1 MTKIDFKREFKHLY
15 SPPKGKFTIVDVP
28 AMNFLMV
35 DGVGY
40 PVGNPSY
47 EQALEALY
55 GISYGLKFASKAQG
69 KDYVVPP
76 LEGLWWMEDMSKFS
90 MARKDEWE
98 WTMMIMQPEWVI
110 QYMVDVVLADVAH
123 KKDLPA
129 LAKLR
134 FEVYHEGLS
143 VQTFY
148 VGPYSEEGPTIA
160 SMHAHVEEEGYLLEG
175 KHHEIYLNDTRK
187 TAPEKLKTVIRQP
200 IKKAQGG

>member
-1 MTKIDFKREFKHLY
+1 MNKIDLKKEFKHLY
-15 SPPKGKFTIVDVP
+15 SPPKGKFSIVDVP

-40 PVGNPSY
+40 PVGNPAY

-55 GISYGLKFASKAQG
+55 GMSYGLKFASKAQG

-76 LEGLWWMEDMSKFS
+76 LEGLWWMENMNEFS
-90 MARKDEWE
+90 MDRKDEWE
-98 WTMMIMQPEWVI
+98 WTMMIMQPEWVTRD
-110 QYMVDVVLADVAH
+110 MVDGVIVDVAQ

-129 LAKLR
+129 LEKLR
-134 FEVYHEGLS
+134 SEIYHEGLS

-148 VGPYSEEGPTIA
+148 IGPYSDEGPTIA
-160 SMHAHVEEEGYLLEG
+160 SMHAHIETEEYLLRG
-175 KHHEIYLNDTRK
+175 KHHEIYLNDARK

-200 IKKAQGG
+200 IKRA

>member
-1 MTKIDFKREFKHLY
+1 MAKIDFKKEFKHLY
-15 SPPKGKFTIVDVP
+15 SPTKGKFSIVDVP

-40 PVGNPSY
+40 PVDNPAY
-47 EQALEALY
+47 EQALGALY
-55 GISYGLKFASKAQG
+55 GISYGLKFVSKAQG

-90 MARKDEWE
+90 MEKKDEWE
-98 WTMMIMQPEWVI
+98 WTMMIMLPEWVTRN
-110 QYMVDVVLADVAH
+110 MVDTTIADVTQ

-129 LAKLR
+129 LEKLR
-134 FEVYHEGLS
+134 FESYHEGLS

-160 SMHAHVEEEGYLLEG
+160 SMHAHVEAEGFSLRG
-175 KHHEIYLNDTRK
+175 KHHEIYLNDARK

-200 IKKAQGG
+200 IKKT

>member
-1 MTKIDFKREFKHLY
+1 MAKIDFKKEFKHLY
-15 SPPKGKFTIVDVP
+15 SPPKGKFSIVDVP

-40 PVGNPSY
+40 PVDNPAY
-47 EQALEALY
+47 EQALGDLY
-55 GISYGLKFASKAQG
+55 VISYGLKFVSKAQG

-90 MARKDEWE
+90 MEKKDEWE
-98 WTMMIMQPEWVI
+98 WTMMIMLPEWVTRN
-110 QYMVDVVLADVAH
+110 MVDTTIADVTQ

-129 LAKLR
+129 LEKLR
-134 FEVYHEGLS
+134 FESYHEGLS

-160 SMHAHVEEEGYLLEG
+160 SMHAHVEAEGFSLRG
-175 KHHEIYLNDTRK
+175 KHHEIYLNDARK

-200 IKKAQGG
+200 IKNT

>member
-1 MTKIDFKREFKHLY
+1 MKIDFKKEFKHLY
-15 SPPKGKFTIVDVP
+15 SPPIGKNSIVDVP

-40 PVGNPSY
+40 PVDNPAY
-47 EQALEALY
+47 EQALGALY
-55 GISYGLKFASKAQG
+55 GISYGLKFVSKAQG

-90 MARKDEWE
+90 MEKKDEWE
-98 WTMMIMQPEWVI
+98 WTMMIMQPEWVTRN
-110 QYMVDVVLADVAH
+110 MVDTTIADVTQ

-129 LAKLR
+129 LEKLR
-134 FEVYHEGLS
+134 FESYHEGLS

-160 SMHAHVEEEGYLLEG
+160 SMHAHVEAEGFSLRG
-175 KHHEIYLNDTRK
+175 KHHEIYLNDARK
-187 TAPEKLKTVIRQP
+187 TAPEKLKTVIRKP
-200 IKKAQGG
+200 IKNT

>member
-1 MTKIDFKREFKHLY
+1 MNKIDLKKEFKHLY
-15 SPPKGKFTIVDVP
+15 SPPKGKFSIVDVP

-40 PVGNPSY
+40 PVGNPAY

-55 GISYGLKFASKAQG
+55 GMSYGLKFASKAQG

-76 LEGLWWMEDMSKFS
+76 LEGLWWMENMNEFS
-90 MARKDEWE
+90 MDRKDEWE
-98 WTMMIMQPEWVI
+98 WTMMIMQPEWVTRD
-110 QYMVDVVLADVAH
+110 MVDGVIVDVAQ

-129 LAKLR
+129 LEKLR
-134 FEVYHEGLS
+134 SEIYHEGLS

-148 VGPYSEEGPTIA
+148 IGPYSDEGPTIA
-160 SMHAHVEEEGYLLEG
+160 SMHAHIETEEYVLRG
-175 KHHEIYLNDTRK
+175 KQHEISLNDARK

-200 IKKAQGG
+200 IKRA

>member
-1 MTKIDFKREFKHLY
+1 MTKIDFKKEFKHLY
-15 SPPKGKFTIVDVP
+15 SPPKGKFSIVDVP

-55 GISYGLKFASKAQG
+55 GISYGLKFASKSLG

-76 LEGLWWMEDMSKFS
+76 LEGLWWMEDMSQFS
-90 MARKDEWE
+90 IEKKDEWK
-98 WTMMIMQPEWVI
+98 WTMMIMQPEWVTRDLLDAEI
-110 QYMVDVVLADVAH
+110 SDVAQ
-123 KKDLPA
+123 KKDLQSMD
-129 LAKLR
+129 KLR
-134 FEVYHEGLS
+134 FEIYHEGLS

-160 SMHAHVEEEGYLLEG
+160 SMHSFVEKEGYLLRG
-175 KHHEIYLNDTRK
+175 KHHEIYLNDARK

-200 IKKAQGG
+200 ISKA

>member
-1 MTKIDFKREFKHLY
+1 MTKIDFKKEFKHLY
-15 SPPKGKFTIVDVP
+15 SPPKGKFSIVDVP

-40 PVGNPSY
+40 PVGNLLY
-47 EQALEALY
+47 EQALETLY
-55 GISYGLKFASKAQG
+55 GMSYGLKFASKAQG

-76 LEGLWWMEDMSKFS
+76 LEGLWWMENMNEFS
-90 MARKDEWE
+90 MDRKDEWE
-98 WTMMIMQPEWVI
+98 WTMMIMQPEWVTRN
-110 QYMVDVVLADVAH
+110 MVDGVIVDVAQ

-129 LAKLR
+129 LEKLR
-134 FEVYHEGLS
+134 LKIYHEGLS

-160 SMHAHVEEEGYLLEG
+160 SMHAHIETEEYLLTG
-175 KHHEIYLNDTRK
+175 KHHEIYLNDARK

-200 IKKAQGG
+200 IKRA

>member
-1 MTKIDFKREFKHLY
+1 MAKIDFKKEFKHLY
-15 SPPKGKFTIVDVP
+15 SPTKGKFSIVDVP

-40 PVGNPSY
+40 PVDNPAY
-47 EQALEALY
+47 EQALGALY
-55 GISYGLKFASKAQG
+55 GISYGLKFVSKAQG

-90 MARKDEWE
+90 MEKKDEWE
-98 WTMMIMQPEWVI
+98 WTMMIMLPEWVTRN
-110 QYMVDVVLADVAH
+110 MVDTTIADVTQ

-129 LAKLR
+129 LEKLR
-134 FEVYHEGLS
+134 FESYHEGLS

-160 SMHAHVEEEGYLLEG
+160 SMHAHVEAEGFSLRG
-175 KHHEIYLNDTRK
+175 KHHEIYLNDARK

-200 IKKAQGG
+200 IKNT

>member
-1 MTKIDFKREFKHLY
+1 MTKIDFKKEFKHLY
-15 SPPKGKFTIVDVP
+15 SPPKGKFSIVDVP

-55 GISYGLKFASKAQG
+55 GISYGLKFASKSLG

-76 LEGLWWMEDMSKFS
+76 LEGLWWMEDMSQFS
-90 MARKDEWE
+90 IEKKDEWE
-98 WTMMIMQPEWVI
+98 WTMMIMQPEWVTRDLLDAEI
-110 QYMVDVVLADVAH
+110 SDVAQ
-123 KKDLPA
+123 KKDLPSMD
-129 LAKLR
+129 KLR
-134 FEVYHEGLS
+134 FEIYHEGLS

-160 SMHAHVEEEGYLLEG
+160 SMLLLRRKDICSEGSIMRYTSMMLARL
-175 KHHEIYLNDTRK
+175 HLRS
-187 TAPEKLKTVIRQP
+187 
-200 IKKAQGG
+200 

>member
-1 MTKIDFKREFKHLY
+1 MIKIDFKKEFKHLY
-15 SPPKGKFTIVDVP
+15 SPPKGKFSIVDVP

-40 PVGNPSY
+40 PVGNPAY

-76 LEGLWWMEDMSKFS
+76 LEGLWWMEDMNEFS
-90 MARKDEWE
+90 MDRKDEWE
-98 WTMMIMQPEWVI
+98 WTMMIMQPEWVTRD
-110 QYMVDVVLADVAH
+110 MVDGVIVDVAQ

-129 LAKLR
+129 LEKLR
-134 FEVYHEGLS
+134 SEIYHEGLS

-148 VGPYSEEGPTIA
+148 IGPYSDEGPTIA
-160 SMHAHVEEEGYLLEG
+160 SMHAHIETEDLLRG
-175 KHHEIYLNDTRK
+175 KHHEIYLNDARK

-200 IKKAQGG
+200 IKRA